1 MLFVFFQ
8 FRHYILFALT
18 IINVLSII
26 MTRRKQPALVGLQV
40 AYPQSKFFHLD
51 RGDLDQIV
59 ETLNWKPRG
68 GLSLYA
74 EPLIRLMRRL
84 EGCGG
89 NLKKMMDGDPELAE
103 AVAKVCVTRWI
114 PSTNRTANLVL
125 QPSWEHILERE
136 LTPGQVNKMRPERYA
151 ALLFHV
157 GTLNPEWDKL
167 AGPCAR
173 CGNYY
178 IKKRASQKVYCSRRC
193 GNASTAVVRT
203 AAKDKAERD
212 EKMVRAKAL
221 IREWNSLKGRSGLVW
236 KEWLRKQEPSITDKF
251 VTRRVNT
258 GELPEPKAG
267 RKP

>member
-1 MLFVFFQ
+1 
-8 FRHYILFALT
+8 
-18 IINVLSII
+18 
-26 MTRRKQPALVGLQV
+26 MTPRKQSGLVGLR
-40 AYPQSKFFHLD
+40 ADFPNARFFNLD
-51 RGDLDQIV
+51 RGDLGHIV
-59 ETLNWKPRG
+59 DVLNEKGNGQPTF
-68 GLSLYA
+68 YA
-74 EPLIRLMRRL
+74 EALIRLIERL
-84 EGCGG
+84 KEYGG
-89 NLKKMMDGDPELAE
+89 NLKKMTNDDPGLAKAMTE
-103 AVAKVCVTRWI
+103 ACVALWT
-114 PSTNRTANLVL
+114 PDSTGGAHLVL
-125 QPSWEHILERE
+125 QQSTKIQALSPMPKTQEEAEERAE
-136 LTPGQVNKMRPERYA
+136 LIA
-151 ALLFHV
+151 ALLFYV

-178 IKKRASQKVYCSRRC
+178 IKKRAGQKVYCSRRC

-203 AAKDKAERD
+203 AAKVKAERD

-258 GELPEPKAG
+258 GELREPKKG